1 MGNALINCSFIFL
14 SLDNPK
20 NGDLTKRR
28 GERYSGSAIEATRWW
43 RRWWKKVNQR
53 AGGKKKEK
61 ERKGKLKGK
70 GGGWKRGSGRV
81 EKGRERE

>member
-61 ERKGKLKGK
+61 RKKGKTKGK
-70 GGGWKRGSGRV
+70 RGRV
-81 EKGRERE
+81 EEGVVEE